1 MLNQSEQNKLI
12 EELKRIHSGDEKQLE
27 VIFSESPR
35 IIVESPAGYG
45 KTKTM
50 ISKVAYLLATGRI
63 VNPKKILALT
73 FSVNA
78 AYKIKK
84 ELSEQLPQ
92 LIQLSDSKKF
102 RINEKLFVSNYHGF
116 CRHILKRYGYLL
128 HPNLSNLDQLK
139 SIDDSKIQ
147 EMTTRL
153 RISFENANIFSR
165 YDIAIKARNQHHLQ
179 TYFTQYTESII
190 ENFVDKGFISF
201 NAILALSLRIF
212 RNETE
217 ICKFYQAYFPIL
229 IVDEFQD
236 TNLLNWALL
245 KRLISDKTELLF
257 MGDSLQKIYGFI
269 GVINNLIPEA
279 ERLYSMEKITLE
291 KNYRF
296 MSNPQMLQLDK
307 NIRLNAENTSNPNI
321 EVRAEIPLIVANN
334 QLEESEKIVQMISRL
349 LDEDTLCKLA
359 ILVNQRT
366 EDTNKIIQVLNK
378 SNISYFDAL
387 FKDNHPD
394 CVSFHKE
401 CSSQFT
407 DQMRES
413 TEISPKKLKRLYLNI
428 VETFKNNNSSTIKS
442 LMRLL
447 EVFLSRTLNDYSFLN
462 LEDKLILI
470 KDTFDNRTL
479 RQNMEYVND
488 NVVIST
494 IHGAKGLE
502 WNYVLMPDMEQYSM
516 YGLCKNCNHQQNCKL
531 IVDNNNEEKF
541 LEQLSVFYVG
551 VTRARKQVFFF
562 ASKTSLQKNGTTR
575 PVNLSCLLN
584 LPSIVLVEREVF

>member
-63 VNPKKILALT
+63 ANPKKILALT

-84 ELSEQLPQ
+84 ELSEQLHQ
-92 LIQLSDSKKF
+92 LIQSSDSKKF

-128 HPNLSNLDQLK
+128 HPNLSNLEQLK

-153 RISFENANIFSR
+153 RISFEKANIFSR
-165 YDIAIKARNQHHLQ
+165 YDLAIKARNQHHLQ
-179 TYFTQYTESII
+179 TYFTQYTDGII

-201 NAILALSLRIF
+201 NAILALTLRIF

-217 ICKFYQAYFPIL
+217 ICRFYQAYFPIL

-236 TNLLNWALL
+236 TNPLNWALL
-245 KRLISDKTELLF
+245 KKLISDKTELLF

-269 GVINNLIPEA
+269 GAINNLIPEA
-279 ERLYSMEKITLE
+279 ERLYFMEKITLE

-321 EVRAEIPLIVANN
+321 EVKAEVPLIVANN
-334 QLEESEKIVQMISRL
+334 QLEESEKIVQMVSRL
-349 LDEDTLCKLA
+349 LDEDISCKLA

-366 EDTNKIIQVLNK
+366 ENTNKIIEVLNN

-394 CVSFHKE
+394 CVSFHRE

-413 TEISPKKLKRLYLNI
+413 TEISPKKLKKLYLNI

-442 LMRLL
+442 LMSLL

-479 RQNMEYVND
+479 RQNMEYVNE

-516 YGLCKNCNHQQNCKL
+516 YGLCKSCNHQKNCKL
-531 IVDNNNEEKF
+531 IVDSNNEEKF

-562 ASKTSLQKNGTTR
+562 ASKTSLKNGTAR
-575 PVNLSCLLN
+575 SVNLSCLLN
-584 LPSIVLVEREVF
+584 LPSIVLVEREVV

>member
-63 VNPKKILALT
+63 ANPKKILALT

-92 LIQLSDSKKF
+92 LIQSSDSKKF

-128 HPNLSNLDQLK
+128 HPNLSNLEQLK

-153 RISFENANIFSR
+153 RISFEKANIFSR
-165 YDIAIKARNQHHLQ
+165 YDLAIKARNQHHLQ
-179 TYFTQYTESII
+179 TYFTQYTDGII

-201 NAILALSLRIF
+201 NAILALTLRIF

-217 ICKFYQAYFPIL
+217 ICRFYQAYFPIL

-236 TNLLNWALL
+236 TNPLNWALL
-245 KRLISDKTELLF
+245 KKLISDKTELLF

-269 GVINNLIPEA
+269 GAINNLIPEA
-279 ERLYSMEKITLE
+279 ERLYFMEKITLE

-321 EVRAEIPLIVANN
+321 EVKAEVPLIVANN
-334 QLEESEKIVQMISRL
+334 QLEESEKIVQMVSRL
-349 LDEDTLCKLA
+349 LDEDISCKLA

-366 EDTNKIIQVLNK
+366 ENTNKIIEVLNN

-394 CVSFHKE
+394 CVSFHRE

-413 TEISPKKLKRLYLNI
+413 TEISPKKLKKLYLNI

-442 LMRLL
+442 LMSLL

-479 RQNMEYVND
+479 RQNMEYVNE

-516 YGLCKNCNHQQNCKL
+516 YGLCKSCNHQKNCKL
-531 IVDNNNEEKF
+531 IVDSNNEEKF

-562 ASKTSLQKNGTTR
+562 ASKTSLKNGTAR
-575 PVNLSCLLN
+575 SVNLSCLLN
-584 LPSIVLVEREVF
+584 LPSIVLVEREVV

>member
-27 VIFSESPR
+27 VVFSESPR

-63 VNPKKILALT
+63 ANPKKILALT

-92 LIQLSDSKKF
+92 LIQSSDSKKF

-128 HPNLSNLDQLK
+128 HPNLSNLEQLK

-147 EMTTRL
+147 EMTTQL
-153 RISFENANIFSR
+153 RISFEKANIFSR
-165 YDIAIKARNQHHLQ
+165 YDIAIKARNQHYLQ
-179 TYFTQYTESII
+179 TYFTQYTDGII

-201 NAILALSLRIF
+201 NAILALTLRIF

-217 ICKFYQAYFPIL
+217 ICRFYQAYFPIL

-236 TNLLNWALL
+236 TNPLNWALL
-245 KRLISDKTELLF
+245 KKLISDKTELLF

-269 GVINNLIPEA
+269 GAINNLIPEA

-321 EVRAEIPLIVANN
+321 EVKAEVPLIIANN
-334 QLEESEKIVQMISRL
+334 QLEL
-349 LDEDTLCKLA
+349 LIGLWT
-359 ILVNQRT
+359 
-366 EDTNKIIQVLNK
+366 
-378 SNISYFDAL
+378 
-387 FKDNHPD
+387 
-394 CVSFHKE
+394 
-401 CSSQFT
+401 
-407 DQMRES
+407 
-413 TEISPKKLKRLYLNI
+413 KLK
-428 VETFKNNNSSTIKS
+428 
-442 LMRLL
+442 
-447 EVFLSRTLNDYSFLN
+447 
-462 LEDKLILI
+462 
-470 KDTFDNRTL
+470 
-479 RQNMEYVND
+479 
-488 NVVIST
+488 
-494 IHGAKGLE
+494 
-502 WNYVLMPDMEQYSM
+502 
-516 YGLCKNCNHQQNCKL
+516 
-531 IVDNNNEEKF
+531 
-541 LEQLSVFYVG
+541 
-551 VTRARKQVFFF
+551 
-562 ASKTSLQKNGTTR
+562 
-575 PVNLSCLLN
+575 
-584 LPSIVLVEREVF
+584 